1 MTVRGAAGPS
11 PRAPYGGSR
20 AASQTLPEWLGRRA
34 YLTPEA
40 VALIFGDER
49 WSFRELDHAVDH
61 TAARLW
67 QEGIQPGDHVALLGQ
82 NSVEYILALG
92 ALMRLGAV
100 AVPLN
105 TRLSPE
111 EIAWQINDSDAAAL
125 VVDDEHLALAGKALE
140 SSTSGAGPIAPKVP
154 LIPLEAV
161 ASPRPPG
168 EAAPSYPRRSR
179 IELDSLHGIIYTSG
193 TTGRPKGAML
203 TYGNHWWNA
212 IGSGLNLGGH
222 RDDVWLAAVP
232 LFHVSGLSIVMRS
245 LIHGFAVLLHQRF
258 DPALANRAIDQ
269 QGVTL
274 ASVVSVMLSRM
285 LQERGGR
292 KYPPHL
298 RAVLVGGGPVPEA
311 LLRRALDL
319 GMPVLQTY
327 GMTETASQAATLPPH
342 DALRKL
348 GSAGKPLFPVEL
360 KVDAPPGEVG
370 EILVRGPGVSPGYY
384 RRPEE
389 SKASRREEWFRTGDL
404 GWLDAEGYLYVVD
417 RRSDLIISGGEN
429 VYPAEVE
436 RVLESHPAVLEA
448 GVAGKADE
456 QWGQVPIAFV
466 VPKSSP
472 SHELAAE
479 LIAYCR
485 SKMARYKAPVE
496 VHFVPALPR
505 NAAGKLARH
514 RLRELLT
521 GDDGRA

>member
-1 MTVRGAAGPS
+1 M
-11 PRAPYGGSR
+11 
-20 AASQTLPEWLGRRA
+20 PEWLGRRA

-67 QEGIQPGDHVALLGQ
+67 QKGIQPGDHVALLGR
-82 NSVEYILALG
+82 NSVEYVLALG

-111 EIAWQINDSDAAAL
+111 EIAWQVNDSDAAVLLA
-125 VVDDEHLALAGKALE
+125 DGAHFALANEALK
-140 SSTSGAGPIAPKVP
+140 SSVSGAGVVAPEVV

-161 ASPRPPG
+161 AIPRPPG
-168 EAAPSYPRRSR
+168 GAAPSYPKRSQ

-245 LIHGFAVLLHQRF
+245 LIHGFAILLHQRF
-258 DPALANRAIDQ
+258 DPALANRAIDV

-285 LQERGGR
+285 LEERGER

-298 RAVLVGGGPVPEA
+298 RAVLVGGGPVPET

-384 RRPEE
+384 RRPKE
-389 SKASRREEWFRTGDL
+389 SKASRREGWFRTGDL

-448 GVAGKADE
+448 GVAAKADE
-456 QWGQVPIAFV
+456 RWGQVPIAFV

-472 SHELAAE
+472 SQKLAAE

-496 VHFVPALPR
+496 VHFVPELPR

-514 RLRELLT
+514 RLRELRT
-521 GDDGRA
+521 GDDSRA